1 MSRSIAFADS
11 ETRSPIDV
19 TQVGAYKYAAHPE
32 TEALVWSWAI
42 DDGEPRIWSPDW
54 AWSGNC
60 HDLSELYLHIR
71 DGGYFVAWNAYFD
84 RWIWNRVMVEKYAAP
99 YLPLE
104 QVLCAQAQAEANNLP
119 GKLEKAAEC
128 LQVDHKK
135 DPQGARLIKLLSV
148 GCRADWEPEHGI
160 AERMGRFRRY
170 CASDVLAMRDIWQC
184 TRPLMQNEWREYHAS
199 ERVNDRGVMVDVDF
213 AEAARDYAQAEAADI
228 NGQLATVTDDP
239 RMTLSHHARKA
250 AWLYEQL
257 WPSEELQE
265 VCTKPP
271 KEKDGPTRKS
281 CDRPTR
287 EAVLE
292 LLSQP
297 GYADLFHVEHRDRII
312 EFLELIEAGNSSA
325 VRKFDAICRME
336 VGGRVYGQ
344 YSFNGAGQTGR
355 FSSRGIQIHNLIR
368 APLVKG
374 EPDAA
379 LDAMELI
386 LGGEAPD
393 KLEGRYGLPLSRLL
407 ARLIRPTFIA
417 KDGHTLIWADY
428 DQIEGRTLP
437 WLAGTPGAELK
448 LDLYRKGIDTYKVAA
463 AEIFGVDYTQ
473 IGDDSSERQIGKVAE
488 LALGFGGAV
497 GAFSAMGRGYG
508 VHVRESD
515 AKRIVE
521 LWRAANQWVV
531 EFWDV
536 LWQAAIG
543 AYKSPGVW
551 HSAGRV
557 RYIYQ
562 PQIMHGTLICQLPSG
577 RWLVYPQFRHE
588 RIEEEDERG
597 RLVTRVVTTFVRSFG
612 SGHGRIPLWYGML
625 AENIT
630 QATAADLLRNALV
643 SVDDIAVLHTHDE
656 IVCEVRTG
664 TKKAGSNQLRA
675 AMTEIPDWAAGLP
688 ATVSVDSGPYYTK

>member
-1 MSRSIAFADS
+1 MSPSIAFADS

-42 DDGEPRIWSPDW
+42 DDGEPLIWSPDW
-54 AWSGNC
+54 AWPGKSADIG
-60 HDLSELYLHIR
+60 SLYDHIA

-84 RWIWNRVMVEKYAAP
+84 RWIWNRVMTKKYGAP
-99 YLPLE
+99 HLPLE
-104 QVLCAQAQAEANNLP
+104 QVLCAQSQAEANNLP

-128 LQVDHKK
+128 LRVDHKK

-184 TRPLMQNEWREYHAS
+184 TRPLTLDEWHEYHAS
-199 ERVNDRGVMVDVDF
+199 ERVNDRGVMVDVGF
-213 AEAARDYAQAEAADI
+213 AAAARDYARAEADDI
-228 NGQLATVTDDP
+228 NKHLAAVTSDP

-250 AWLYEQL
+250 AWLFEQL

-265 VCTKPP
+265 VVTKPP
-271 KEKDGPTRKS
+271 KEKDGPLRKS

-297 GYADLFHVEHRDRII
+297 DYADLFEPVHRERIV

-336 VGGRVYGQ
+336 VDSRVYGQ

-374 EPDAA
+374 DPDAA
-379 LDAMELI
+379 LDAMDLI

-417 KDGHTLIWADY
+417 QPGWVLIWADY

-437 WLAGTPGAELK
+437 WLANTPGADIKLK
-448 LDLYRKGIDTYKVAA
+448 LYRDGIDTYKVAA
-463 AEIFGVDYTQ
+463 MDIFGVEYEQ

-508 VHVRESD
+508 IHVPEKD
-515 AKRIVE
+515 ARRIVE
-521 LWRAANQWVV
+521 AWRASNRWVV
-531 EFWDV
+531 EFWDT
-536 LWQAAIG
+536 LWTAAIG
-543 AYKSPGVW
+543 AYKAPGVW
-551 HSAGRV
+551 HQAGRV
-557 RYIYQ
+557 QYLYH
-562 PQIMHGTLICQLPSG
+562 PELMHGTLICRLPSG

-588 RIEEEDERG
+588 RVEQEDERG
-597 RLVTRVVTTFVRSFG
+597 RLVIRMVTSFVRSFG

-643 SVDDIAVLHTHDE
+643 ETQEMAVLHTHDE
-656 IVCEVRTG
+656 IVCEVQLGMKESRTARL
-664 TKKAGSNQLRA
+664 KQ
-675 AMTEIPDWAAGLP
+675 AMQNLPGWAAGLP
-688 ATVSVDSGPYYTK
+688 ASVSVDSGPYYTK